1 MGMTELGTERSTA
14 VPHGSAGQQ
23 RRRVIK
29 ASAAGTVI
37 EWYDFTLYGLAA
49 ALVFG
54 PSTSPGRDLAG
65 TMAAFGTFAVASA
78 PARSVGWSSRTSVTG
93 SAASRCSS

>member
-54 PSTSPGRDLAG
+54 PLYFPGAGSLAG
-65 TMAAFGTFAVASA
+65 TMAAFGTFAV
-78 PARSVGWSSRTSVTG
+78 G
-93 SAASRCSS
+93 

>member
-29 ASAAGTVI
+29 
-37 EWYDFTLYGLAA
+37 
-49 ALVFG
+49 
-54 PSTSPGRDLAG
+54 R
-65 TMAAFGTFAVASA
+65 
-78 PARSVGWSSRTSVTG
+78 ARREP
-93 SAASRCSS
+93 

>member
-54 PSTSPGRDLAG
+54 PLYFPGAGSRRHDGRLRDVRRRPRRPPDRWAG
-65 TMAAFGTFAVASA
+65 LRAL
-78 PARSVGWSSRTSVTG
+78 R
-93 SAASRCSS
+93 